1 MENLLLGLSSFGA
14 APVWFGLLGGALIG
28 YFIGAIPGLGP
39 SLGIALLIPFTY
51 GMDPVVAIV
60 TLVALY
66 VAAEYG
72 GAISAV
78 LINSPGTVSAV
89 PTSWDGYPMTLQGKA
104 GMALNISIMAS
115 GIGILLSAVL
125 LALTAV
131 PLAELA
137 LILGPAEYFALALLG
152 LTFTAGLSQGSALK
166 GAVAMGLGLALATV
180 GLDGQS
186 GLPRFAPSY
195 QFFEGLPLVPVLL
208 GLYAISE
215 VFVLVEK
222 RAEPQRQA
230 TEIRGLLAVPL
241 KSYDALKGTILRSSL
256 LGYVIG
262 VLPGAGPAIASFIS
276 YAVARRLSPSP
287 ERFGE
292 GAPEGVAASEAANN
306 AAVSG
311 VMAPTLALGIPG
323 SATSAILIG
332 ALTIHGLQPGPL
344 LFSQSPEI
352 PYTIFVS
359 LFLGVPVMVLF
370 GLFGARLWA
379 RLANVPRPIVAAGVA
394 VICLAGS
401 YATKSSMFPVYV
413 TLAFGVIGYLFRKT
427 GIPLAPIV
435 LALVLGEMIET
446 NFRRAVVISGGDY
459 WIFLQNPVSAVLL
472 AIAAAAFLVPAAK
485 ALFGPRKAN
494 GHAPG

>member
-1 MENLLLGLSSFGA
+1 MLEHILLGLSSFGSF
-14 APVWFGLLGGALIG
+14 PVWLGLVGGALIG

-89 PTSWDGYPMTLQGKA
+89 PTSWDGYPLTLQGKA
-104 GMALNISIMAS
+104 GVALNISIIAS
-115 GIGILLSAVL
+115 GIGIMISAVL
-125 LALTAV
+125 LALTAI
-131 PLAELA
+131 PLSELA

-152 LTFTAGLSQGSALK
+152 LTFTAGLSQGSPLK
-166 GAVAMGLGLALATV
+166 GAIAMGLGLAMATI

-186 GLPRFAPSY
+186 GVPRFAPSPRY
-195 QFFEGLPLVPVLL
+195 FEGLPLVPVLL

-215 VFVLVEK
+215 VFVLIEK
-222 RAEPQRQA
+222 RKQPNEQD
-230 TEIRGLLAVPL
+230 TTINGLLAVPL
-241 KSYDALKGTILRSSL
+241 KSYLKLKGTILRSSL
-256 LGYVIG
+256 IGYVIG

-276 YAVARRLSPSP
+276 YAIAQRLSPTP
-287 ERFGE
+287 EKFGY
-292 GAPEGVAASEAANN
+292 GATEGVAASEAANN

-332 ALTIHGLQPGPL
+332 ALTIQGIQPGPL
-344 LFSQSPEI
+344 LFTQNPEI

-359 LFLGVPVMVLF
+359 LFIGVPVMVLF

-379 RLANVPRPIVAAGVA
+379 RLASVPRPIVAAGVA
-394 VICLAGS
+394 VICIAGS
-401 YATKSSMFPVYV
+401 YASSSSMFPVYV
-413 TLAFGVIGYLFRKT
+413 TLIFGIIGYLFRKAE
-427 GIPLAPIV
+427 IPLAPVV

-446 NFRRAVVISGGDY
+446 NFRRAMVISDGSY
-459 WIFLQNPVSAVLL
+459 AIFYENPVAALLL
-472 AIAAAAFLVPAAK
+472 AVAALAFAFPLLRMLWSKRA
-485 ALFGPRKAN
+485 PRKT
-494 GHAPG
+494 